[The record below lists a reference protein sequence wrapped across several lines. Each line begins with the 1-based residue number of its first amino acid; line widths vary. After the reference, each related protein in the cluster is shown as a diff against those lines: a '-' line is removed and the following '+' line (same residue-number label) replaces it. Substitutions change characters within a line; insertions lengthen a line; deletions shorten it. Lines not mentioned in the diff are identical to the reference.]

1 MTPTRPVVG
10 FLTDFGLDGAAAI
23 CRAVI
28 LSICRDAQIV
38 DICHTVGKYGIAE
51 GAYLLRTALP
61 WFPVGVHLAVVDPG
75 VGTARRPIGIRTAR
89 GDLLIG
95 PDNGLLVP
103 AAEALGGVDEARE
116 LANRDLMLPTTSA
129 TFHGRDIF
137 APIAAHLALGTARF
151 DTVGPVIGADDLARL
166 TRVEPRA
173 SAGRIEAEVAY
184 VDSFGNLRLAA
195 PAATLGAAFGATA
208 DGRQVRVR
216 VAGTTLE
223 AVVAR
228 TFGNVPAGTALVYV
242 DSSGDV
248 AVAVG
253 QGNLAQRIDAG
264 VGSAVVIETAV

>member
-1 MTPTRPVVG
+1 MTSDRPVIG

-75 VGTARRPIGIRTAR
+75 VGTARRPIGIRTGR

-95 PDNGLLVP
+95 PDNGLLLP
-103 AAEALGGVDEARE
+103 AADAVGGVGEARE

-129 TFHGRDIF
+129 TFHGRDVF
-137 APIAAHLALGTARF
+137 APIAAHLALAPARF
-151 DTVGPVIGADDLARL
+151 ATVGPVIEAQDLERL
-166 TRVEPRA
+166 SFVEPRA
-173 SAGRIEAEVAY
+173 SADRIETQVAY

-195 PAATLGAAFGATA
+195 PAATLDAAFGTSA
-208 DGRQVRVR
+208 DGTRVRVR
-216 VAGTTLE
+216 VADGTLD

-228 TFGNVPAGTALVYV
+228 TFGNVPAGAALVYV

-248 AVAVG
+248 AVAVS
-253 QGNLAQRIDAG
+253 QGNLAQRID
-264 VGSAVVIETAV
+264 VGIGTAVVLETAA

>member
-1 MTPTRPVVG
+1 MTPTRPVIG

-75 VGTARRPIGIRTAR
+75 VGTARRPIGIRTGR

-95 PDNGLLVP
+95 PDNGLLLP
-103 AAEALGGVDEARE
+103 AADALGGVGEARE
-116 LANRDLMLPTTSA
+116 LANRDLMLPATSA

-137 APIAAHLALGTARF
+137 APVVAQLALAPDRF
-151 DTVGPVIGADDLARL
+151 ATVGPVIETHDLERL
-166 TRVEPRA
+166 PSVEPLA
-173 SAGRIEAEVAY
+173 SAGRIETQVAY

-195 PAATLGAAFGATA
+195 PAATLDAAFGTSAGGT
-208 DGRQVRVR
+208 RVWVR
-216 VAGTTLE
+216 VAGGTLD
-223 AVVAR
+223 AIVAR
-228 TFGNVPAGTALVYV
+228 TFGSVPAGAALVYV

-248 AVAVG
+248 AIAIS

-264 VGSAVVIETAV
+264 VGTAVVIETAA